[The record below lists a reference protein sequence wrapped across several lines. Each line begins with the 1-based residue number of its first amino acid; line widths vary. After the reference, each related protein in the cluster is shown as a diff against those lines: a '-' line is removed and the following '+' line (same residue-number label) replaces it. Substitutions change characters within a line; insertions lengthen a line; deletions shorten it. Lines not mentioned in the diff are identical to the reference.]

1 MSFLFNKL
9 SHLSVLV
16 GARTDQ
22 GFHHNLC
29 AIGKVLVRIS
39 FGRNIFSVSPKR
51 RIEPTAP
58 SGRHRVSNP
67 ATDRCTHNTHLVNTF
82 SFFLRFFFSALAESL
97 TTLFLVSFCFTF
109 SPTTPLSFVSFLPRL
124 ISCASLSF
132 LFQLLR
138 CRLSLLSRVCL
149 MIMMRAHVVDEVS
162 VSMMTCFG
170 REYCRPNTNHR
181 QTAFCFGQP
190 EFSCFCRR
198 FSGGCCC
205 RISYEELMTR
215 CRSSQTY

>member
-82 SFFLRFFFSALAESL
+82 SFFLRFFFLSTCGESHHVISCFF
-97 TTLFLVSFCFTF
+97 LFYFFPYNSSLFCFF
-109 SPTTPLSFVSFLPRL
+109 PTTTNFLRFFIFFVST
-124 ISCASLSF
+124 SSVSSLS
-132 LFQLLR
+132 
-138 CRLSLLSRVCL
+138 SISR
-149 MIMMRAHVVDEVS
+149 MFDDNDAS
-162 VSMMTCFG
+162 
-170 REYCRPNTNHR
+170 
-181 QTAFCFGQP
+181 A
-190 EFSCFCRR
+190 
-198 FSGGCCC
+198 CC
-205 RISYEELMTR
+205 
-215 CRSSQTY
+215 